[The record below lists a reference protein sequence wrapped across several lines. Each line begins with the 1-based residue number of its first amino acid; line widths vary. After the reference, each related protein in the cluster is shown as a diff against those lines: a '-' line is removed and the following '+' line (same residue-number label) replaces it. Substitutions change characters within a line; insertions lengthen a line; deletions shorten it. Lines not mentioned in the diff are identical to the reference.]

1 MFRRHTRIRGSV
13 RVAGLIAAL
22 ALLAGCAS
30 RRAAVIEAPR
40 VTARDT
46 ARVTIVTDSVRIT
59 DSVRVTSERTGDTV
73 RLTTERWRTVWR
85 DRVRRDTVR
94 LAARDTVTVVRTVT
108 EKARATSA
116 GRLLWPAAA
125 AIAALALL
133 AGVLK
138 K

>member
-1 MFRRHTRIRGSV
+1 M
-13 RVAGLIAAL
+13 RVFGLIAAL
-22 ALLAGCAS
+22 AMLAGCSS

-59 DSVRVTSERTGDTV
+59 DSVRVTSERAGDTV

-108 EKARATSA
+108 EKKTGTST
-116 GRLLWPAAA
+116 GRLLWPVAA

>member
-1 MFRRHTRIRGSV
+1 M
-13 RVAGLIAAL
+13 
-22 ALLAGCAS
+22 
-30 RRAAVIEAPR
+30 
-40 VTARDT
+40 
-46 ARVTIVTDSVRIT
+46 
-59 DSVRVTSERTGDTV
+59 RVTSERTGDTV

-108 EKARATSA
+108 EKKAGTST
-116 GRLLWPAAA
+116 GRLLWPVAA

>member
-1 MFRRHTRIRGSV
+1 MRA
-13 RVAGLIAAL
+13 AGLIAAL

-108 EKARATSA
+108 EKASGTSA

-125 AIAALALL
+125 VIAALAIL